1 MSAELV
7 ILINILFYLFGFSF
21 FLYKRNQL
29 SEQSIAF
36 LSIIINF
43 IGVLFSMGIRLSD
56 ISGDVI
62 TYNWFY
68 ISDKLFT
75 IDILLNDL
83 TYLMYFL
90 VQFIALWVQV
100 FSLKYMQGDPSFG
113 RYYAYLNL
121 FILAMIG
128 IIISRIEM
136 STMKSM
142 TRNQAEV
149 IADSRQDSSFLVKFL
164 GEFAFV

>member
-29 SEQSIAF
+29 SEQSIGL
-36 LSIIINF
+36 LSILINF

-68 ISDKLFT
+68 VSDKLFT

-128 IIISRIEM
+128 IIISGNLLMIFMFWELVGLC
-136 STMKSM
+136 SYLLVGFWY
-142 TRNQAEV
+142 E
-149 IADSRQDSSFLVKFL
+149 SR
-164 GEFAFV
+164 